1 MNELATSTSDSRDT
15 NAKAGFGDYFEL
27 TKPRLSLLSILTA
40 AVGYVS
46 ARSEWDTSRFLFA
59 MLGTSLC
66 AAGVAALNQWMEIDT
81 DARMQR
87 TADRPLPSGRVATG
101 SAFVLGWSLCASGLA
116 VLFKLV
122 NGSSALFALLTI
134 ISYLAF
140 YTPAKRFSRWSTEI
154 GAVAGAFPPLIGWA
168 SASSTSP
175 VLGWVL
181 FGILLF
187 WQIPHFMAIAWIH
200 RRDYAAVN
208 FPMLPVRDA
217 TGRATA
223 LWSLINTFLV
233 VLCSALPWIFDLA
246 SVWYLAATTLLGAW
260 FVCRAL
266 LFLSPN
272 GREPAARR
280 LFLAS
285 ILWLP
290 LQLGALVAD
299 RMIFF

>member
-1 MNELATSTSDSRDT
+1 
-15 NAKAGFGDYFEL
+15 
-27 TKPRLSLLSILTA
+27 
-40 AVGYVS
+40 
-46 ARSEWDTSRFLFA
+46 
-59 MLGTSLC
+59 
-66 AAGVAALNQWMEIDT
+66 
-81 DARMQR
+81 
-87 TADRPLPSGRVATG
+87 
-101 SAFVLGWSLCASGLA
+101 
-116 VLFKLV
+116 
-122 NGSSALFALLTI
+122 
-134 ISYLAF
+134 
-140 YTPAKRFSRWSTEI
+140 
-154 GAVAGAFPPLIGWA
+154 
-168 SASSTSP
+168 
-175 VLGWVL
+175 
-181 FGILLF
+181 
-187 WQIPHFMAIAWIH
+187 MAIAWIH

-266 LFLSPN
+266 LFLSPT